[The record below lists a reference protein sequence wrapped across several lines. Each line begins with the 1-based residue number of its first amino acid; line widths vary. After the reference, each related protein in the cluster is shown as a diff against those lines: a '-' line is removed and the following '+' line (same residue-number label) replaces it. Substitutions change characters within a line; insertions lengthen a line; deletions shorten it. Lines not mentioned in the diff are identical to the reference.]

1 MAKPEGKA
9 ARPRLNIENAL
20 KNRQDLRL
28 FNLLSAPENEFLD
41 LLKRLESDPLFKK
54 LSMRAPGGPPVI
66 ARVRL
71 PGAAYAWVHNL
82 GEPQL
87 VNSMDSKYI
96 SGEILSARPE
106 ILALI
111 ERLGAENFEKYFLG
125 RECIP
130 VEQICRAAALTAR
143 QAGRIRDF
151 VNAFLAAHENLP
163 PEADAPR
170 QHFKLTAFVGK
181 TPDGGLELAYAHP
194 AYARGLYS
202 VDAKALKKI
211 KRSGSLTGGELK
223 RLGTLVKTVE
233 LVNWRKKGLQKV
245 LEGIL
250 KFQRDFFLGG
260 AMKPMSQRSFASELG
275 LNPSTVSR
283 LIARRSLKTPE
294 EEVPLKSFFPSPKGY
309 IIAKIKEITDSGG
322 ARKLNAR
329 LLAGELKTRYGIRIS
344 GRTVN
349 LYRNR
354 K

>member
-1 MAKPEGKA
+1 MDKPERNA
-9 ARPRLNIENAL
+9 ASPRLNIENAL

-28 FNLLSAPENEFLD
+28 FNLLSAPEDEFLD

-54 LSMRAPGGPPVI
+54 LSMRVPGCPPVI
-66 ARVRL
+66 ARARL

-106 ILALI
+106 VIALI

-125 RECIP
+125 QECIP
-130 VEQICRAAALTAR
+130 MGQLCRAVALTAR

-163 PEADAPR
+163 ATAVPER
-170 QHFKLTAFVGK
+170 HFKLTAFVGK
-181 TPDGGLELAYAHP
+181 TPNGGLELAYAHP
-194 AYARGLYS
+194 SYARGLYS
-202 VDAKALKKI
+202 VDAKALENI
-211 KRSGSLTGGELK
+211 KRSGNLTREELK
-223 RLGTLVKTVE
+223 ALGTLVKTVE

-260 AMKPMSQRSFASELG
+260 AMKPMSQRSFAAELG

-283 LIARRSLKTPE
+283 LIARRSLKTRE
-294 EEVPLKSFFPSPKGY
+294 EEVTLKSFFPPPKEY
-309 IIAKIKEITDSGG
+309 IIAKMKEITDSGG
-322 ARKLNAR
+322 ARKLSAR
-329 LLAGELKTRYGIRIS
+329 LLTGELKKRYGIKIS
-344 GRTVN
+344 VRTVN